1 VIAANLYTGLDRSLD
16 RSLAR
21 TLPQRQSG
29 IALFM
34 SLVMLLIITILG
46 LSSVQTTT
54 LQERMARNARDTN
67 LAFQATEAAI
77 KDAETLVET
86 FNSLVDFGADPRV
99 SPSQC
104 YNSPSDDA
112 GLYYERGYNCTSN
125 WTGIDWSGSAGF
137 ITAATT
143 ITGVAAQPK
152 YIVEH
157 VKTVVADEDRLNLDN
172 IGQDTGSGRAQI
184 FRITVFGT
192 GGTDTAHVM
201 IQSTYG
207 RRF

>member
-1 VIAANLYTGLDRSLD
+1 MKSQKN
-16 RSLAR
+16 
-21 TLPQRQSG
+21 QSG
-29 IALFM
+29 VALFM

-86 FNSLVDFGADPRV
+86 FSSLIDFGADPRTN
-99 SPSQC
+99 PALC
-104 YNSPSDDA
+104 YNSPSAVA
-112 GLYYERGYNCTSN
+112 GFYYERGYNCSSN
-125 WTGIDWSGSAGF
+125 WSGVDWTSGGGF
-137 ITAATT
+137 IVAATA
-143 ITGVAAQPK
+143 ISNVALQPR

-157 VKTVVADEDRLNLDN
+157 VKTVMADEDRLNLDN

-184 FRITVFGT
+184 FRITVYGT

>member
-1 VIAANLYTGLDRSLD
+1 MTRNVIN
-16 RSLAR
+16 
-21 TLPQRQSG
+21 LPQQQSG
-29 IALFM
+29 VALFM

-67 LAFQATEAAI
+67 LAFQAAEASI

-86 FNSLVDFGADPRV
+86 FNSLTSFGADPRV
-99 SPSQC
+99 NPTQCYSSPSAA
-104 YNSPSDDA
+104 A
-112 GLYYERGYNCTSN
+112 GFYYEAGYNCESN
-125 WTGIDWSGSAGF
+125 WAQVDWSSGTGSIA
-137 ITAATT
+137 AATN
-143 ITGVAAQPK
+143 ITGVAEQPR
-152 YIVEH
+152 YIIEH
-157 VKTVVADEDRLNLDN
+157 VKTVVADVDRLNLDN

-184 FRITVFGT
+184 FRITVYGA